1 MKKMM
6 FLFVSF
12 LSIAMLG
19 TACASS
25 SDRRPAGY
33 SRSGRDYKEPKAM
46 NHRRLDTDS
55 LYQAC
60 IRERTELSCRNRL
73 GR

>member
-1 MKKMM
+1 MKNLM
-6 FLFVSF
+6 FIFVSF
-12 LSIAMLG
+12 FAFVLLG
-19 TACASS
+19 TGCASNE
-25 SDRRPAGY
+25 RRPASY

-46 NHRRLDTDS
+46 NHRRLDTNS